1 VEEQEKAALNEDRK
15 VNLVEVLVTEVTEEG
30 KFYGC
35 TMSEGP
41 ALEKLMDSLREEF
54 TTNPPLAGAYQPKKN
69 DLCAAKFVDDQ
80 WYRAKIE
87 KTGAT
92 DAQVLYIDYGNRA
105 TVPKTKLG
113 SLPASFHTPGG
124 YAKLYNIA
132 LVRLPSDEEMSGQGI
147 QALKEDLL
155 DKTVKIN
162 VEYKTG
168 TDVFVTVHSGDE
180 DIGKGLVED
189 GLLLVDKKGGRKFA
203 KMMKEYDDAMQKAKK
218 HHLNIWRYGD
228 ITEDDA
234 KEFGV
239 GVKPAR

>member
-1 VEEQEKAALNEDRK
+1 
-15 VNLVEVLVTEVTEEG
+15 
-30 KFYGC
+30 
-35 TMSEGP
+35 MSSIS
-41 ALEKLMDSLREEF
+41 KCQKR
-54 TTNPPLAGAYQPKKN
+54 
-69 DLCAAKFVDDQ
+69 C
-80 WYRAKIE
+80 IE
-87 KTGAT
+87 LFLTFSHA
-92 DAQVLYIDYGNRA
+92 R
-105 TVPKTKLG
+105 
-113 SLPASFHTPGG
+113 
-124 YAKLYNIA
+124 
-132 LVRLPSDEEMSGQGI
+132 
-147 QALKEDLL
+147 
-155 DKTVKIN
+155 
-162 VEYKTG
+162 TG